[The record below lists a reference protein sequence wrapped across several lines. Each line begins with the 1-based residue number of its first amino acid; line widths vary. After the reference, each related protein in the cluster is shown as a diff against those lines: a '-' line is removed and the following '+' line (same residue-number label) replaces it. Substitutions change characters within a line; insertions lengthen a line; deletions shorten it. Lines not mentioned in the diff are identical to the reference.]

1 MHDAPLMLSVSGA
14 RGIVGR
20 TMTPAVAADYAAAF
34 GSFIRESTGQPS
46 PVMCVGRDS
55 RPSGE
60 MLAAA
65 AVAGLVSVGC
75 KVVEIGVVATPT
87 VAVMIGEYRASG
99 GMAITA
105 SHNPIEWNGLKSLN
119 ADGVA
124 PPPRDVEKI
133 LARFRAKDVV
143 FAPVERLQPIV
154 RDGTANDKHIER
166 VLAIVDVELIR
177 RARLRVVLDSV
188 NGGGCVSGRM
198 LLERL
203 GCEVVHLNGEPTG
216 HFAHT
221 PEPTKE
227 NLVDLSRVMAEA
239 SRTGRQAA
247 CGFAQDPDADRLA
260 IVDEN
265 GRYIGEEYTLA
276 LAARRVLQRDTSTD
290 QHVNMSKGGADEIV
304 LAANLSTSRMI
315 DDVAAKFG
323 GSGARV
329 LRTAVGE
336 ANVVEAM
343 KPSGA
348 IIGGEGNGGVILPGV
363 CWVRDSLAAMALVLE
378 LLAAERKPLSAIVD
392 EMPRYAMVKHKMDLS
407 AIGGREAVEPA
418 LARVKQAFA
427 GKRINDAD
435 GVRID
440 VDAGW
445 VHLRPSNTEPII
457 RLIAEAKSD
466 AEAWSLARSVAD
478 ASGLAI

>member
-1 MHDAPLMLSVSGA
+1 NASSSHRVGA
-14 RGIVGR
+14 
-20 TMTPAVAADYAAAF
+20 
-34 GSFIRESTGQPS
+34 
-46 PVMCVGRDS
+46 
-55 RPSGE
+55 
-60 MLAAA
+60 L
-65 AVAGLVSVGC
+65 
-75 KVVEIGVVATPT
+75 
-87 VAVMIGEYRASG
+87 
-99 GMAITA
+99 
-105 SHNPIEWNGLKSLN
+105 
-119 ADGVA
+119 
-124 PPPRDVEKI
+124 
-133 LARFRAKDVV
+133 
-143 FAPVERLQPIV
+143 
-154 RDGTANDKHIER
+154 
-166 VLAIVDVELIR
+166 
-177 RARLRVVLDSV
+177 
-188 NGGGCVSGRM
+188 
-198 LLERL
+198 
-203 GCEVVHLNGEPTG
+203 
-216 HFAHT
+216 
-221 PEPTKE
+221 
-227 NLVDLSRVMAEA
+227 
-239 SRTGRQAA
+239 

-440 VDAGW
+440 VVAGW